1 MNTLDKLDTMDKL
14 DTEITRSAELEEQ
27 LFTLLGETGEAWRL
41 ISELTLL
48 NFQIGHACGQVLGKG
63 V

>member
-1 MNTLDKLDTMDKL
+1 MNTLDKL

-27 LFTLLGETGEAWRL
+27 LYTLLGETGEAWGL
-41 ISELTLL
+41 ISELARL
-48 NFQIGHACGQVLGKG
+48 NFKIGHACGQVLGKG